1 MAKLNLKSL
10 NLKSLNLKK
19 TFTNP
24 KIVSIII
31 VVLVFFVGGFILNL
45 LMGGGIIHENLDNI
59 NSSELTYYY
68 MEQCGHCKRFTPEW
82 ENFSKKYS
90 SNKNLNCSKIEA
102 KNVDSSVEI
111 KGYPTVILYK
121 PDGTKIVFDGERN
134 ENGLI
139 SFLSEN
145 GVNIE

>member
-82 ENFSKKYS
+82 ENFSK
-90 SNKNLNCSKIEA
+90 L
-102 KNVDSSVEI
+102 
-111 KGYPTVILYK
+111 L
-121 PDGTKIVFDGERN
+121 
-134 ENGLI
+134 
-139 SFLSEN
+139 
-145 GVNIE
+145 

>member
-24 KIVSIII
+24 KIISIII
-31 VVLVFFVGGFILNL
+31 VVLVVFVGGFILNR

-82 ENFSKKYS
+82 DKFSKKYS
-90 SNKNLNCSKIEA
+90 SNKNFNCSKIEA

-139 SFLSEN
+139 NFLSEN